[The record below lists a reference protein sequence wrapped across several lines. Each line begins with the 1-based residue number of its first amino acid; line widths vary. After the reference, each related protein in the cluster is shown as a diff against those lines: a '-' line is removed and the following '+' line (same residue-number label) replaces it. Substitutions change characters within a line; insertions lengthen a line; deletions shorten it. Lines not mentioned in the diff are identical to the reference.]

1 MAETRTQQRRN
12 HICCVRLSV
21 LKNMTEN
28 HQRRNFIRRSVAAAI
43 SFCAGCAHKK
53 DGSLLSIKDADS
65 IRTLAEQSPQSGGIE
80 VIKLETGR
88 EFRFK
93 GLAIDLKTEKAYL
106 GSWDKKEIVVVSL
119 KEKTHSTIKTGYS
132 GKLNGMGTYLKRDK
146 LYAVMNEVND
156 SPNARPVSVL
166 LVIALTNHHILRSY
180 EAVGVNGRH
189 HFNHVVVD
197 DNGIAY
203 VSDTLKSAIYTV
215 NTNNP
220 ADNLKQLV
228 ERKDLSRVHGIDLSA
243 DGSRL
248 FSTSYDGGIRFFD
261 LKTKGFSP
269 FKDLATADNDGLKY
283 YEGCLYGVGNNAL
296 RKYTLNK
303 AEDGIIR
310 TEVLLSDHEFFNDP
324 RCLHIEAGYLY
335 CLANIE
341 FEPVEFRR
349 SGKTTRKTPLS
360 DSYLIKLKLDENV
373 RRKIERNA

>member
-1 MAETRTQQRRN
+1 MLRPCAVEF
-12 HICCVRLSV
+12 HICGYNNSGSFEDATGCPFVATSVRLHRFS
-21 LKNMTEN
+21 
-28 HQRRNFIRRSVAAAI
+28 
-43 SFCAGCAHKK
+43 AGCAHKK
-53 DGSLLSIKDADS
+53 DASSLLVKDADS
-65 IRTLAEQSPQSGGIE
+65 IRTHADQSPRSGGVE

-106 GSWDKKEIVVVSL
+106 GSWDKKEIVIVSL
-119 KEKTHSTIKTGYS
+119 KEKKHSIIKTGYS
-132 GKLNGMGTYLKRDK
+132 GKLNGMGVYIKRDK

-166 LVIALTNHHILRSY
+166 LVIDITNNYVLRSY
-180 EAVGVNGRH
+180 EAVGAKGRH
-189 HFNHVVVD
+189 HFNHVAVD
-197 DNGIAY
+197 DNGTTY
-203 VSDTLKSAIYTV
+203 VSDTLKSSVYTV

-220 ADNLKQLV
+220 SDSLKQLI
-228 ERKDLSRVHGIDLSA
+228 EHRDLSLVHGIDLSA

-248 FSTSYDGGIRFFD
+248 FTTSYDGGIRFFD
-261 LKTKGFSP
+261 LRTKSFSS
-269 FKDLATADNDGLKY
+269 FRDLATADNDGLKY
-283 YEGCLYGVGNNAL
+283 YEGCLYGVGNNTL
-296 RKYTLNK
+296 KKYTLNE
-303 AEDGIIR
+303 AEDGIMR

-360 DSYLIKLKLDENV
+360 DSYLIKLKLGPPE
-373 RRKIERNA
+373 RKI